1 MKEDNE
7 IMELHIYLKGK
18 TEPTIFKGD
27 RIDVLDMQLEGKKY
41 KQIRYFRKG
50 ISKSQYINIDLI
62 NRIKTFE

>member
-27 RIDVLDMQLEGKKY
+27 RIDVLDMQLEGKEY

-50 ISKSQYINIDLI
+50 ISKSQYISVDLI
-62 NRIKTFE
+62 NKIKTLE